1 MRILRNKRFLF
12 IWIALVLAAG
22 GTVFVTVFA
31 ADPVVTSK
39 VTVDYEDGR
48 ILADSVSQDTVATV
62 SDRDVIGGS
71 RSLLIYSCDM
81 SWENLSLAD
90 YTMAV
95 EFKIKCDSSFQGR
108 FDLCLDTEGV
118 NGDGQT
124 VLSVTHTNGVLS
136 LLASDRQVYELSY
149 NTVYKIQ
156 VSIQRGSPAYRIAVN
171 GVALEVSGELAGST
185 YGINTVRFKM
195 DKSGESSYVLLDDFR
210 IYSQGQTYPQPYSA
224 QSTGEIP
231 EISIPQTADPE
242 KLALY
247 INATRIYF
255 AQDILLQND
264 MVYVPGKRLFESVG
278 IDYQWDQDSKSVTI
292 TNDNINMI
300 FSAGSNIA
308 TINGNNLVLTAS
320 PILYGDEIY
329 VPLNLINEALN
340 AKVWWDESA
349 NLIVITTGE
358 AKTDNV
364 LRNIGGKFYMNG
376 EPYYEISFL
385 YEELAR
391 NIWAAYRENGDAA
404 ETSAQYQEAER
415 VLSELHEL
423 GFRSVRTYMWD
434 DSQYRAVQSSADR
447 EIYFKSV
454 SAVMDLCDAYEIRLI
469 PCLGLNSKMF
479 VTASYV
485 ENYGWVAGNET
496 AIELVV
502 NPESASRYDMYNF
515 LDEFIKRFKERDTVL
530 MWELCDGANLNVDCG
545 ATTET
550 VTYSLLQLG
559 QFYSDCVQRIQA
571 LDPSR
576 LISGGDGMLR
586 PAQWHLF
593 SAVMQGV
600 SEDWSYDS
608 AQERLKA
615 IALLTERLDVISVHA
630 FGVGI
635 TTNAESYYSDEEGN
649 KVQLTLL
656 QILNEAKQM
665 GKVLYNGATNG
676 MVDYTVSENSAENLL
691 NGQNKY
697 LDFLIESGIQLSHWQ
712 LNNGETMGTA
722 FFEENAL
729 SAAVANANGR
739 LKQRYVF
746 NKAYGENTDQSWSDK
761 SFDVFDP
768 KQINPG
774 HESIMNLTL
783 FYGIMKI
790 VGAVA
795 VTVLL
800 LFVILFSMKQKEN
813 SLKRGKRENG

>member
-1 MRILRNKRFLF
+1 
-12 IWIALVLAAG
+12 
-22 GTVFVTVFA
+22 
-31 ADPVVTSK
+31 
-39 VTVDYEDGR
+39 
-48 ILADSVSQDTVATV
+48 
-62 SDRDVIGGS
+62 
-71 RSLLIYSCDM
+71 
-81 SWENLSLAD
+81 
-90 YTMAV
+90 
-95 EFKIKCDSSFQGR
+95 
-108 FDLCLDTEGV
+108 
-118 NGDGQT
+118 
-124 VLSVTHTNGVLS
+124 
-136 LLASDRQVYELSY
+136 
-149 NTVYKIQ
+149 
-156 VSIQRGSPAYRIAVN
+156 
-171 GVALEVSGELAGST
+171 
-185 YGINTVRFKM
+185 
-195 DKSGESSYVLLDDFR
+195 
-210 IYSQGQTYPQPYSA
+210 
-224 QSTGEIP
+224 
-231 EISIPQTADPE
+231 
-242 KLALY
+242 
-247 INATRIYF
+247 
-255 AQDILLQND
+255 
-264 MVYVPGKRLFESVG
+264 
-278 IDYQWDQDSKSVTI
+278 
-292 TNDNINMI
+292 
-300 FSAGSNIA
+300 
-308 TINGNNLVLTAS
+308 
-320 PILYGDEIY
+320 
-329 VPLNLINEALN
+329 
-340 AKVWWDESA
+340 
-349 NLIVITTGE
+349 
-358 AKTDNV
+358 
-364 LRNIGGKFYMNG
+364 
-376 EPYYEISFL
+376 
-385 YEELAR
+385 
-391 NIWAAYRENGDAA
+391 
-404 ETSAQYQEAER
+404 
-415 VLSELHEL
+415 
-423 GFRSVRTYMWD
+423 
-434 DSQYRAVQSSADR
+434 
-447 EIYFKSV
+447 
-454 SAVMDLCDAYEIRLI
+454 MDLCDAYEIRLI

-691 NGQNKY
+691 NRQNKY